1 VQRFVEDLAV
11 NPPTPVLTTF
21 VADTMASYIGSTV
34 STDGQH
40 DLASSRSD
48 AARALPLHVLILVAA
63 LAAAILGQGAY
74 YASGQHVL
82 AVTLALA
89 TIAALRTRPWAR
101 RDATLGPLAGCVMLA
116 GWAVVSA
123 AYAGR
128 VISARA
134 TVAMLVGVAAV
145 LVICRRTTPAQRD
158 ALAGA
163 AVAIGAL
170 AAVTGWIGVAWR
182 HTPWAL
188 PDQGLWRAATTFSY
202 ANAAA
207 GLLVPLALLALGQ
220 RVARPRS
227 QPLVL
232 GGCLLLIG
240 VGATLSRGGAV
251 AMAIGLAVLAW
262 LLGPARLIRA
272 VTPCMLGATIALLG
286 LAPSMPASRPPQTT
300 LAVGALL
307 VGLLV
312 AVGLT
317 VLGGRAVT
325 VVVLGIAVVAAV
337 LLPRVLAGAPSAN
350 LGSRMSVA
358 SSDRVQAAR
367 AALRL
372 VERRPWT
379 GAGPGRAALYWVG
392 PDGRTLT
399 IQYAHNEYLQGL
411 AELGTI
417 GLVLLLL
424 LLAGVARMVWRGRDL
439 AGTPAT
445 WAGVV
450 AGLSA
455 LAVHSGLDFL
465 WHLPAIP
472 LTGAVLAGLT
482 APLLEERRESAQQ
495 SLASQKEDR

>member
-1 VQRFVEDLAV
+1 M
-11 NPPTPVLTTF
+11 T
-21 VADTMASYIGSTV
+21 SYVGSAV
-34 STDGQH
+34 STDNQH
-40 DLASSRSD
+40 ELASSQSD
-48 AARALPLHVLILVAA
+48 AATTLPLHVLILVAA

-74 YASGQHVL
+74 YSAGQQIL
-82 AVTLALA
+82 AVMLALA
-89 TIAALRTRPWAR
+89 VIAALRTWPWTR
-101 RDATLGPLAGCVMLA
+101 SDAVLGPVVGCAVLA
-116 GWAVVSA
+116 GWAVLSA
-123 AYAGR
+123 ALAGR
-128 VISARA
+128 VVAARA
-134 TVAMLVGVAAV
+134 TAAMLIGVAAV
-145 LVICRRTTPAQRD
+145 LVICRRSTPAQRD

-163 AVAIGAL
+163 ALAIGAL
-170 AAVTGWIGVAWR
+170 AAATGWIGVAWR

-207 GLLVPLALLALGQ
+207 GLLVPLALLALAQ

-227 QPLVL
+227 QPLVVT
-232 GGCLLLIG
+232 GCLLLVG

-251 AMAIGLAVLAW
+251 ALTIGLAVLAW

-272 VTPCMLGATIALLG
+272 VGPCALGAAIALLG
-286 LAPSMPASRPPQTT
+286 LAPSIPASRPPQTG
-300 LAVGALL
+300 LAVGALMI
-307 VGLLV
+307 GLLV

-317 VLGGRAVT
+317 ILGRRAVI
-325 VVVLGIAVVAAV
+325 VAAVGIAVVAA
-337 LLPRVLAGAPSAN
+337 LLVPRVLAGAPSVN
-350 LGSRMSVA
+350 FGSRISVA
-358 SSDRVQAAR
+358 SSDRIQAAR

-372 VERRPWT
+372 AERRPFT
-379 GAGPGRAALYWVG
+379 GAGPGQAALYWVG

-399 IQYAHNEYLQGL
+399 VQYVHNEYLQVL

-417 GLVLLLL
+417 GLALLLVLL
-424 LLAGVARMVWRGRDL
+424 AVVARMVWRGRHL
-439 AGTPAT
+439 VGTPAT

-472 LTGAVLAGLT
+472 LTSAVLVGLS
-482 APLLEERRESAQQ
+482 APPLRGKEESAQQ